1 MNTKL
6 FTIILLF
13 FTFSFLSKTA
23 ITPIHQK
30 LFGTSLAGE
39 WVQQKDSAILGMKH
53 DVITN

>member
-6 FTIILLF
+6 LTIILF
-13 FTFSFLSKTA
+13 FSFSYLSQTA
-23 ITPIHQK
+23 TTPIHQQ
-30 LFGTSLAGE
+30 LFGTSLTGE